1 MAIGN
6 KQIGWSEKA
15 NLLWE
20 ISKQLDKLL
29 CVNTVCQT
37 STSSTTTTTTT
48 INCHCYTIVNNS
60 GSDSTYSY
68 VDCLGNVENDI
79 LITAGQFVNI
89 CAIFGSIVFIDGLII
104 DNGVC
109 LEVCNYSCSYYKVV
123 APERPENTTWYYSY
137 LNCDGTFVLNSMRNN
152 DEFTECMVTGSL
164 TYDPEGLIVTD
175 LGDCIVES
183 TNRFVEC
190 GLVDEC
196 TEACAEPFNYYTVYM
211 TQNCIDN
218 WPSIG
223 CEVWLDATK
232 TTPFPDGGYSNGIG
246 SGCIVI
252 TGGIITNII

>member
-1 MAIGN
+1 MIPR
-6 KQIGWSEKA
+6 KQIGWSQEE
-15 NLLWE
+15 NLLWQ
-20 ISKQLDKLL
+20 ISKELDRMISAI
-29 CVNTVCQT
+29 CTGPCP
-37 STSSTTTTTTT
+37 TTTTTTT

-79 LITAGQFVNI
+79 LITGEQFVNI

-123 APERPENTTWYYSY
+123 APEFPENTWDYSY
-137 LNCDGTFVLNSMRNN
+137 LNCDGTFVLNRMKND
-152 DEFTECMVTGSL
+152 DEFTDCMVVGSL
-164 TYDPEGLIVTD
+164 TYSPEGLIVTD
-175 LGDCIVES
+175 LGDCVVES
-183 TNRFVEC
+183 TNSFVAC
-190 GLVDEC
+190 GAVDEC
-196 TEACAEPFNYYTVYM
+196 TAACVEPFNYYTVYM

-232 TTPFPDGGYSNGIG
+232 TTPFPDGGYSNGTG
-246 SGCIVI
+246 NGCIVI